1 MAKEQNNE
9 QFLAEVKV
17 LEDKLRKVLLEPS
30 TSGGVALTALCMI
43 TGELVGNLLNQPDI
57 PLTRRYYTEL
67 VNDTIN
73 ASISDTLESIDKNNQ
88 QTEETE

>member
-1 MAKEQNNE
+1 MAKEQNDE

-30 TSGGVALTALCMI
+30 TRGGVALTALCML

-57 PLTRRYYTEL
+57 LLTRRYYTEL

>member
-17 LEDKLRKVLLEPS
+17 LEDKLRKVLLEPN
-30 TSGGVALTALCMI
+30 TSGGVALTALCML

-73 ASISDTLESIDKNNQ
+73 ASISDTLESIDKK
-88 QTEETE
+88 

>member
-1 MAKEQNNE
+1 MKKIRTNE

-17 LEDKLRKVLLEPS
+17 LEDKFRKVLLEPN
-30 TSGGVALTALCMI
+30 TRGGVALTALCMI

-57 PLTRRYYTEL
+57 QLTRRDYMEL

-73 ASISDTLESIDKNNQ
+73 TSISDTLESIDKHNQ
-88 QTEETE
+88 QTEET